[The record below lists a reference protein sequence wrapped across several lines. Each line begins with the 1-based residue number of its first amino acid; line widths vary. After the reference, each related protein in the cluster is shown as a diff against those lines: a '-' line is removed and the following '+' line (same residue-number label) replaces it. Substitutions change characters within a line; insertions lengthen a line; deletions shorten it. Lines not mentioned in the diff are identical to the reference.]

1 MSNLRVQ
8 LLLGLIAGT
17 ALLAACEQTPVETPE
32 VVRPVRI
39 LTIAGLEAGGVLEY
53 PGEIQGVQNAELAFE
68 VPGRLVELP
77 IQEGVNV
84 TEGMLLAQLDQTE
97 FQASL
102 DAAEARFRSS
112 SETFERF
119 SEVFEQGAIS
129 RQELDNRKRQF
140 EVERAQLDAAR
151 KAFNDTELRAPF
163 SGRVGRTYVDNF
175 NNVQAKQ
182 PILLLQ
188 DLAELDVVVNVPEQ
202 DWIRARPGMT
212 LAQQSERARPEVSLS
227 SVAGRTFPATI
238 AEVAAAADPVTRTFQ
253 ARARFDPPEDLQ
265 ILPGM
270 SATVTIKIPSNYQ
283 QGDSSILL
291 PVSAVV
297 GGNDGGSFVWTVD
310 SESMTV
316 SRRSVT
322 AGRLSGS
329 EVEII
334 DGLSLGDRVA
344 ISGVQHLTDDMRIRE
359 LQN

>member
-1 MSNLRVQ
+1 MSNSNLRRKFA
-8 LLLGLIAGT
+8 LYAGT
-17 ALLAACEQTPVETPE
+17 ILLAACEQAPVETPE

-39 LTIAGLEAGGVLEY
+39 LTIAGLEAGGVLRY

-77 IQEGVNV
+77 IQEGIKV

-119 SEVFEQGAIS
+119 SEVFERGAIS
-129 RQELDNRKRQF
+129 RQELDNRRRQF
-140 EVERAQLDAAR
+140 EVERAQLDSAR
-151 KAFNDTELRAPF
+151 KAFDDTELRAPF

-202 DWIRARPGMT
+202 DWLRARPGLT
-212 LAQQSERARPEVSLS
+212 LAQQSERAQPEVSLS
-227 SVAGRTFPATI
+227 TVPGRTFPATI
-238 AEVAAAADPVTRTFQ
+238 TEVAAAADPVTRTFE

-270 SATVTIKIPSNYQ
+270 SATVTINIPSNYQ
-283 QGDSSILL
+283 QGDLSILL

-316 SRRSVT
+316 SRRTVT
-322 AGRLSGS
+322 VGRLSGS
-329 EVEII
+329 EIEIVE
-334 DGLSLGDRVA
+334 GLSIDDRVA
-344 ISGVQHLTDDMRIRE
+344 VSGVQHLTDDMRVRE